1 MGRIKDRL
9 GQLEQEGPVLKL
21 NREKEFIYWLTRCP
35 GVGAVTVKK
44 AGERAG
50 GFENVYYIE
59 GTELRR
65 MGILRS
71 EKQCLQFDRW
81 KKELEPMRQEYHS
94 LPEKGIRFVTP
105 LDPEYPKRLGHIYD
119 YPMGLYVKGELPK
132 EEIPTA
138 AVIGARNC
146 TFYGKQSAEYISREL
161 AGQGVQVISGLAL
174 GIDGAGHA
182 GAVKGGGRTFAVLGC
197 GVNICYPKTNYRLF
211 EQILEKGGIISE
223 YAPQEEPCARNFPV
237 RNRIISGLSDAILV
251 IEARQKSGSLITA
264 QLGLEQGKD
273 IYALPGRITDP
284 LSQGCNY
291 LIRAGAGILTSP
303 LDVLEDMGIFYEKQ
317 RISNKKDNKGLAKI
331 EKMVYSCLDSEPRNP
346 EQIAVL
352 TGLSVSLCMS
362 ALLELELGGYAVR
375 ARGQYYVQGM
385 TNE

>member
-1 MGRIKDRL
+1 M
-9 GQLEQEGPVLKL
+9 
-21 NREKEFIYWLTRCP
+21 
-35 GVGAVTVKK
+35 
-44 AGERAG
+44 
-50 GFENVYYIE
+50 
-59 GTELRR
+59 
-65 MGILRS
+65 
-71 EKQCLQFDRW
+71 
-81 KKELEPMRQEYHS
+81 
-94 LPEKGIRFVTP
+94 
-105 LDPEYPKRLGHIYD
+105 
-119 YPMGLYVKGELPK
+119 
-132 EEIPTA
+132 
-138 AVIGARNC
+138 
-146 TFYGKQSAEYISREL
+146 
-161 AGQGVQVISGLAL
+161 
-174 GIDGAGHA
+174 
-182 GAVKGGGRTFAVLGC
+182 LGC

-362 ALLELELGGYAVR
+362 ALLELELELGGYAVR